1 MKPSLFSRMARL
13 TARLLVA
20 LFFLLPLVWI
30 FSAALH
36 PPGVP
41 LPRSLS
47 LLPTMPSLVNFG
59 RLSDYF
65 PLGRLTFNS
74 LWISSSA
81 VVITLGTASL
91 VAFAIALLPKRS
103 QQRWIIL
110 LLAVMMLPEIA
121 LWSSRFLL
129 YRAWGWLDTPLALL
143 APAFIGTSPFFI
155 LMYYRAFRR
164 VPREVYE
171 VARLDGAGLRQ
182 TWWLVALPIARPTS
196 VAVGLLTFVLYWGD
210 FTSPLL
216 YLNSERYA
224 TLPLALQ
231 TLQQL
236 SRSDWALLMAGVA
249 VSLMVPLGLF
259 LALMPYFNRQTMV
272 KKEHR
277 KK

>member
-1 MKPSLFSRMARL
+1 MRPSFSSRL
-13 TARLLVA
+13 VRLIARLLVA
-20 LFFLLPLVWI
+20 FFFLLPLLWI

-47 LLPTMPSLVNFG
+47 LLPLAPTLANFA

-65 PLGRLTFNS
+65 PFGRLTFNS
-74 LWISSSA
+74 LWISVSGTA
-81 VVITLGTASL
+81 VTLFTASL
-91 VAFAIALLPKRS
+91 VAFAIALLPKPS
-103 QQRWIIL
+103 QRRWIVL
-110 LLAVMMLPEIA
+110 LLAIMMLPEIA
-121 LWSSRFLL
+121 LWSTRFLL
-129 YRAWGWLDTPLALL
+129 YKALGWLDTPLALL

-171 VARLDGAGLRQ
+171 VARLDGAGIRQ

-196 VAVGLLTFVLYWGD
+196 VAIGLLAFVLYWGD

-216 YLNSERYA
+216 YLSSDRYA

-249 VSLMVPLGLF
+249 ASLVVPLLLF
-259 LALMPYFNRQTMV
+259 LALAPYFNRQTRQG
-272 KKEHR
+272 KDF
-277 KK
+277 